1 MDGIAEI
8 AEFPLIFGHDIAFH
22 ELFVMMQ
29 IIRAEQKLPAAF
41 LHFFQREIK
50 KAAVICFKFHKTVI
64 SQNLFITGEKFPGG
78 ESSSCM
84 TFLWPGIG
92 KIQVDPVYLTFSENL
107 RKILGIYAEV
117 TEIRK
122 FFSTFFCEKFPFL
135 KGAVENACVEM
146 CIRDRCAVWRAVV
159 SCI

>member
-1 MDGIAEI
+1 MDGIAKI
-8 AEFPLIFGHDIAFH
+8 TEFPLIFGHDIAFH

-29 IIRAEQKLPAAF
+29 IIRAEQKLPATF

-50 KAAVICFKFHKTVI
+50 KAAVICFEFHKTVI
-64 SQNLFITGEKFPGG
+64 SQNLFVTGEKFPGG

-107 RKILGIYAEV
+107 RKICPVNCRKERLLKKMQAEKTRKKRAGRNRRV
-117 TEIRK
+117 RKEGSFRSFIRSSEWI
-122 FFSTFFCEKFPFL
+122 FSTIL
-135 KGAVENACVEM
+135 
-146 CIRDRCAVWRAVV
+146 
-159 SCI
+159 